1 MTAMITTTI
10 VKGDLR
16 VKVRSAGDVIGNIE
30 RVSGQGPTGPIAEHC
45 DSENEGD
52 NALKHSNQ
60 GGRQDT
66 DQQILRAADVE
77 VSSADGWDSSIES
90 TLVQVSQLWL
100 CAVYCSSHESRA
112 AFRRIDG
119 SGCIG
124 IE

>member
-60 GGRQDT
+60 GEGKIPINRYFVRPM
-66 DQQILRAADVE
+66 LRC
-77 VSSADGWDSSIES
+77 
-90 TLVQVSQLWL
+90 L
-100 CAVYCSSHESRA
+100 
-112 AFRRIDG
+112 RRMV
-119 SGCIG
+119 G
-124 IE
+124 IQA